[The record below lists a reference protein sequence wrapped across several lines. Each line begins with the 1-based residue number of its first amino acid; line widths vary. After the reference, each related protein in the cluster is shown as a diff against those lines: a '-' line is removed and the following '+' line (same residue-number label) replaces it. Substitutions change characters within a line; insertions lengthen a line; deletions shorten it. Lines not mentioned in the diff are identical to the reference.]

1 MNILQM
7 SYSAAVLIIAVVIL
21 RALTLYKLPKKTFLV
36 LWGVVICR
44 LLIPFSI
51 PCRISFYTGIDML
64 KGTSMKTTYFTT
76 PAITTNTF
84 DIGMADIG
92 KLADSGTSTISIAIS
107 PLMLIWLIGMGVCA
121 IFFIV
126 TYIKCYR
133 EFKTA
138 LPIENDFIT
147 IWQQKHPIRLP
158 VQIRQSDRI
167 NAPLTYGT
175 LRPVVLLPKKTDW
188 TDETKLQYILTHEY
202 VHIKRFDAL
211 TKLLLAAAL
220 CIHWFNP
227 FVWVMYIL
235 ANRDIELSC
244 DEIVVKTFGEPMK
257 SSYALT
263 LIGLEEKKGL
273 LTPLCNNFSKN
284 AIEERINAIMKIKK
298 YSAPI
303 IILAVL
309 LVVGI
314 TVGFLTSN
322 AKSSNNSDSQD
333 NANVLTDTSPDA
345 ATLVDVTGN
354 IDKVPNPYLKDNS
367 SQISAEPDSAP
378 IIDEEKTAESVSSL
392 NWVWPCEGD
401 HITSLYGNRFHPVS
415 GKYDFNDHIDIA
427 GDKGTLVYAALNG
440 TVFEASSDDEQG
452 NYIVI
457 SHGSN
462 IKTIYRHLGK
472 LQVSVG
478 DIVAAGDRIGTFG
491 STGKDIRA
499 RIAFCVYVDGT
510 AVNPLDYLQK
520 KF

>member
-1 MNILQM
+1 MSIFQM
-7 SYSAAVLIIAVVIL
+7 SFSAAFLIITVVIL
-21 RALTLYKLPKKTFLV
+21 RSLTLYKLPKKTFLI
-36 LWGVVICR
+36 LWSIVICR

-51 PCRISFYTGIDML
+51 PSRISFYTGIDML
-64 KGTSMKTTYFTT
+64 KGVSTETMHFTT
-76 PAITTNTF
+76 PAITTGTL
-84 DIGMADIG
+84 DIGVVDMG
-92 KLADSGTSTISIAIS
+92 KLADSSTSTITIPIS

-138 LPIENDFIT
+138 LPVENDFIT
-147 IWQQKHPIRLP
+147 LWKQKHPIKLP
-158 VQIRQSDRI
+158 VYIRQSDRI
-167 NAPLTYGT
+167 KAPLTYGVF
-175 LRPVVLLPKKTDW
+175 RPVVLLPKKTDW
-188 TDETKLQYILTHEY
+188 RDETKLQYILTHEY

-244 DEIVVKTFGEPMK
+244 DETVVRAFGEHMK

-263 LIGLEEKKGL
+263 LIGLEEKKSL

-284 AIEERINAIMKIKK
+284 VMEERINAIMKIKK
-298 YSAPI
+298 YSIPI

-314 TVGFLTSN
+314 SIGFLTSN
-322 AKSSNNSDSQD
+322 AKSSINTVSQD
-333 NANVLTDTSPDA
+333 NTNVLTDTSPDA
-345 ATLVDVTGN
+345 TALVDVTRN

-367 SQISAEPDSAP
+367 SQVSTELDNAP
-378 IIDEEKTAESVSSL
+378 IIDEEKTAESVSDL
-392 NWVWPCEGD
+392 NWVWPCKGG
-401 HITSLYGNRFHPVS
+401 HITSLYGKRFHPIS
-415 GKYDFNDHIDIA
+415 GEYEFSDHIIINEGKD
-427 GDKGTLVYAALNG
+427 TLVYAALTG
-440 TVFEASSDDEQG
+440 TVSEASADDEQG

-457 SHGSN
+457 SHGSS

-478 DIVAAGDRIGTFG
+478 DIVAAGDRIGTVG
-491 STGKDIRA
+491 STGKVNGTCL
-499 RIAFCVYVDGT
+499 AFSVYVDGA
-510 AVNPLDYLQK
+510 AVDPLDYLQK